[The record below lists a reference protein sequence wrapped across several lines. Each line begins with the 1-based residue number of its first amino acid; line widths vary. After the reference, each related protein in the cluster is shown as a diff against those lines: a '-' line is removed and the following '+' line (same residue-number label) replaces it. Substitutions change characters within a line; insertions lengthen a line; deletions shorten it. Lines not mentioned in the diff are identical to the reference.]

1 MAGTPST
8 ATPSKASAATPTGA
22 SPDGTFATTAG
33 SAADPL
39 LRLQAAFPEN
49 TSLAHSIDLV
59 TMDVAADD
67 LLAVAEKLK
76 SDPALSYRQMS
87 DLCGV
92 DYATYGEDEWSTDST
107 SSGGFTRAVDASTSI
122 GRLTFDTLIDLPP
135 RDRPRFVVV
144 IHLLSLEHNTRLRV
158 RCAAPDDELPVV
170 PSVTGIWNNA
180 DWYEREAFDLFG
192 ILFDG
197 HDDLR
202 RILTDYG
209 FTGHPFRKDFPLI
222 GNVEMR
228 YDPVKGR
235 VVYEPVSI
243 EPRVLVPRVIR
254 DDARYADSAAPTPV
268 PATSPGADQ
277 AQQKTG
283 S

>member
-1 MAGTPST
+1 M
-8 ATPSKASAATPTGA
+8 
-22 SPDGTFATTAG
+22 
-33 SAADPL
+33 
-39 LRLQAAFPEN
+39 E
-49 TSLAHSIDLV
+49 
-59 TMDVAADD
+59 VAADE
-67 LLAVAEKLK
+67 LLDVARTLRDEPSL
-76 SDPALSYRQMS
+76 AYRQMS

-92 DYATYGEDEWSTDST
+92 DYATYGDDEWSTGTEDVPSY
-107 SSGGFTRAVDASTSI
+107 SRAVDASSV
-122 GRLTFDTLIDLPP
+122 GRLTFDTSLELPKK
-135 RDRPRFVVV
+135 DRPRFVVV
-144 IHLLSLEHNTRLRV
+144 YHLLSLEHNARLRL

-197 HDDLR
+197 HADLR
-202 RILTDYG
+202 RLLTDYG
-209 FTGHPFRKDFPLI
+209 FVGHPFRKDFPLI

-254 DDARYADSAAPTPV
+254 EDARYVTGDEDKPDDGASDVPPGEGPKAADKSAGKSASE
-268 PATSPGADQ
+268 AAAKS
-277 AQQKTG
+277 
-283 S
+283 